1 MRWYRC
7 FAIALISQEKKNYK
21 IAAAVYSYLAD
32 YDGEW
37 GEIRFD
43 FLKNE
48 TEITKLADGDFTK
61 SQPFAKRAIQEI
73 RSIENDTLPKKLTV
87 PFWYEWE
94 APQAARERTLSCSAP
109 RTDSD
114 RGMIIRWVD

>member
-1 MRWYRC
+1 M
-7 FAIALISQEKKNYK
+7 
-21 IAAAVYSYLAD
+21 
-32 YDGEW
+32 
-37 GEIRFD
+37 
-43 FLKNE
+43 KNE

-73 RSIENDTLPKKLTV
+73 RAIENDKLPKKLTI

-94 APQAARERTLSCSAP
+94 ATQAVRERKLSCNVP
-109 RTDSD
+109 RTDAD